1 MLFFSNN
8 HKVFGEAYNLRHLL
22 TTQKENPNNK
32 GLFVL
37 YPACSC
43 LTKGE

>member
-1 MLFFSNN
+1 MLFFAKN
-8 HKVFGEAYNLRHLL
+8 HKVFGEAFNFRHLL
-22 TTQKENPNNK
+22 TTLKDYTKNQ